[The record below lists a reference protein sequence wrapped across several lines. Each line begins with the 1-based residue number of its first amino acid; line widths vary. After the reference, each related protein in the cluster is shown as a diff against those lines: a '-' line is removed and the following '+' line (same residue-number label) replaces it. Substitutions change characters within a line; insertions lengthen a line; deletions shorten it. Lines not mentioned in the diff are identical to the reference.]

1 MIIIQQACRETQHSS
16 YFPSFNFFS
25 TTLTRCKRRLGGDKY
40 IDAYEAWGCR
50 GRRRSQSAHT
60 WLAPWAPL
68 SANSL
73 SPAPSPPAH
82 SPSLSLCLSLRRWRN
97 DSGSVVSTRSVNFTE
112 LMSKFL
118 SPKVGGEDKR
128 WWWGKSVLK
137 ERLVEWRLHA
147 MVSVSCP
154 SRSQRT
160 MIAWMRLPS
169 GRRSSPCGGNPG
181 SGTWTPCELLLWPS
195 HVMPPPHLTLANNQR
210 LA

>member
-1 MIIIQQACRETQHSS
+1 MPR
-16 YFPSFNFFS
+16 
-25 TTLTRCKRRLGGDKY
+25 
-40 IDAYEAWGCR
+40 
-50 GRRRSQSAHT
+50 
-60 WLAPWAPL
+60 
-68 SANSL
+68 
-73 SPAPSPPAH
+73 PPALTIR
-82 SPSLSLCLSLRRWRN
+82 SYVTGALGATVCKLSLPCPVSACTLAISLSLSLWRWRN

>member
-1 MIIIQQACRETQHSS
+1 MYIYDMIIIQQACRETQHSS

-82 SPSLSLCLSLRRWRN
+82 SPSLSLSLT
-97 DSGSVVSTRSVNFTE
+97 V
-112 LMSKFL
+112 K
-118 SPKVGGEDKR
+118 KR
-128 WWWGKSVLK
+128 QRFCGKHALRQFHRADEQIFISQSWWW
-137 ERLVEWRLHA
+137 RQA
-147 MVSVSCP
+147 MVVGEKCFEGTIGGVATACNGE
-154 SRSQRT
+154 RK
-160 MIAWMRLPS
+160 LPI
-169 GRRSSPCGGNPG
+169 P
-181 SGTWTPCELLLWPS
+181 
-195 HVMPPPHLTLANNQR
+195 
-210 LA
+210 